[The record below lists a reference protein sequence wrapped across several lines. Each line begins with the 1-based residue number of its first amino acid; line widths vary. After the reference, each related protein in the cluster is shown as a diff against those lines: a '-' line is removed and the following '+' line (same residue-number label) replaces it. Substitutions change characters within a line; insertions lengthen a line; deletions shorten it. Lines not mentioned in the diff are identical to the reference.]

1 MVIIGVGIEVEHR
14 LRLPRG
20 QASELD
26 ERLVENR
33 RHARRARSGRRVKR
47 IQLLPKTAESGAAIR
62 PVESVDT
69 NERPQGA
76 PRRLGPGVEF
86 NPAQGGEVD
95 GVARAGIGIFGWRR
109 NKSSAEMLGAIAV
122 KERAGDA
129 VRRIEA
135 AQLG

>member
-1 MVIIGVGIEVEHR
+1 MVIVGVGVEVEHR

-33 RHARRARSGRRVKR
+33 RHPRRARSGSRVKR
-47 IQLLPKTAESGAAIR
+47 IQLLAETAESGAAIR

-86 NPAQGGEVD
+86 DAAAGSEVD
-95 GVARAGIGIFGWRR
+95 AVARAGRTEVAW
-109 NKSSAEMLGAIAV
+109 
-122 KERAGDA
+122 
-129 VRRIEA
+129 
-135 AQLG
+135 